1 MAKILDLQAEVRTQS
16 GTGAVKRMRK
26 AGTIPAALYGR
37 KVKPSSIQ
45 VHGKTFS
52 KLLEGSASDNI
63 LVSLKIAGEDQLAL
77 VQEVQHDYLR
87 GGILHIDFHAVA
99 ADEEIHANVP
109 VAIVGEAKGQK
120 QGGLV
125 EAIHHEIEVR
135 CLPKDLPESIQIDVT
150 SLEVGQGIH
159 VREISFPE
167 GVTCR
172 LGADVVIVMC
182 EEPKVEVE
190 PEPVAA
196 AAAAPAAGAKPAAGA
211 AAAPAAGAKPAA
223 GAAAAKPAAKK

>member
-1 MAKILDLQAEVRTQS
+1 MAKILDLQAELRTQS

-26 AGTIPAALYGR
+26 AGNIPAALYGR
-37 KVKPSSIQ
+37 KVKPSNIQ

-52 KLLEGSASDNI
+52 KLLESSASDNI
-63 LVSLKIAGEDQLAL
+63 LVSLKIAGSSEDQLAL

-87 GGILHIDFHAVA
+87 GGILHVDFHAVA

-109 VAIVGEAKGQK
+109 VAMVGVAKGLK

-150 SLEVGQGIH
+150 ELEVGKGIH
-159 VREISFPE
+159 VGEITFPA

-172 LGADVVIVMC
+172 LGADVVIIMC

-190 PEPVAA
+190 PEPAA

-211 AAAPAAGAKPAA
+211 AAAPAA
-223 GAAAAKPAAKK
+223 AAKPAAKK

>member
-1 MAKILDLQAEVRTQS
+1 MAKILDLQAEPRTQS

-26 AGTIPAALYGR
+26 AGNIPAALYGR
-37 KVKPSSIQ
+37 KVKASNIQ

-63 LVSLKIAGEDQLAL
+63 LVSLKITGAEDQLAL

-87 GGILHIDFHAVA
+87 GGILHVDFHAVA
-99 ADEEIHANVP
+99 ADEAIHANVP

-120 QGGLV
+120 LGGLV

-135 CLPKDLPESIQIDVT
+135 CLPKDLPESIQIDVS
-150 SLEVGQGIH
+150 SLDVGQGIH
-159 VREISFPE
+159 IREISFPA

-190 PEPVAA
+190 AAAAAAPAAGAAPA
-196 AAAAPAAGAKPAAGA
+196 AAAAPAAGAKPAA
-211 AAAPAAGAKPAA
+211 
-223 GAAAAKPAAKK
+223 AAAAKPAAKK

>member
-1 MAKILDLQAEVRTQS
+1 MAKILDLQAEPRTQAGS
-16 GTGAVKRMRK
+16 GAVNRLRK

-37 KVKPSSIQ
+37 KVKPSAIQ

-63 LVSLKIAGEDQLAL
+63 LVSLKLAGGQEQLAL

-87 GGILHIDFHAVA
+87 GGILHVDFHAVA

-109 VAIVGEAKGQK
+109 VAIIGEAKGAK
-120 QGGLV
+120 LGGMV

-135 CLPKDLPESIQIDVT
+135 CLPKDLPESIEIDVT
-150 SLEVGQGIH
+150 SLEVGKGIH
-159 VREISFPE
+159 VGEITFPE
-167 GVTCR
+167 GVTPR

-182 EEPKVEVE
+182 EEPKVEAE
-190 PEPVAA
+190 PEPA
-196 AAAAPAAGAKPAAGA
+196 AAAAPAAGAKPAAA
-211 AAAPAAGAKPAA
+211 AAAPAAKAA
-223 GAAAAKPAAKK
+223 PAKK

>member
-37 KVKPSSIQ
+37 KVKPASIQ

-63 LVSLKIAGEDQLAL
+63 LVSLKIGAEEQLAL

-150 SLEVGQGIH
+150 SLEVGKGIH
-159 VREISFPE
+159 VREIIFPE
-167 GVTCR
+167 GVTCH
-172 LGADVVIVMC
+172 LGGDVVIVMC

-190 PEPVAA
+190 PEPTAA

-223 GAAAAKPAAKK
+223 AAAAKPAAKK

>member
-1 MAKILDLQAEVRTQS
+1 MAKILDLQAEIRSAS
-16 GTGAVKRMRK
+16 GTSVAKRMRK
-26 AGTIPAALYGR
+26 AGNIPAALYGR
-37 KVKPSSIQ
+37 KVKASNIQ

-63 LVSLKIAGEDQLAL
+63 LVSLKIAGIAEDQLAL

-109 VAIVGEAKGQK
+109 VAMIGVAKGLK

-150 SLEVGQGIH
+150 NLEVGKGIH
-159 VREISFPE
+159 VGEITFPE

-190 PEPVAA
+190 PEPTAAAAPAAGAKPA
-196 AAAAPAAGAKPAAGA
+196 AAAAPAAGAKPAA
-211 AAAPAAGAKPAA
+211 
-223 GAAAAKPAAKK
+223 AAAAKPAAKK